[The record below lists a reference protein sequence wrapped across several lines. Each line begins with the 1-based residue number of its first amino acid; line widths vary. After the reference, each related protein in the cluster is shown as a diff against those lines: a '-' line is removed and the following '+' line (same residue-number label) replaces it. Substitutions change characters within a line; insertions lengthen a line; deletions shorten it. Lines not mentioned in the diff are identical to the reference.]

1 VKPTVFILDYGMGNL
16 RSVCNAVRFLG
27 GRPVLVSSP
36 EKLEGGKV
44 IIPGVGAFGKGMEN
58 LKPFLPEMRRAL
70 SSGVFVLGI
79 CLGLHLMLEGSEEA
93 PGVRGIGALKG
104 RVVKINTTLPLPH
117 IGWNWV
123 SPQKESCPLFKNAGG
138 GHAYFVH
145 SYHALP
151 EEEVIAATTD
161 YGGRVTAAVW
171 KENLFGVQ
179 FHPEKSG
186 PYGLKILKN
195 FMELEC

>member
-1 VKPTVFILDYGMGNL
+1 VKPTLFILDYGMGNL
-16 RSVCNAVRFLG
+16 RSVYNAVKLLG
-27 GRPVLVSSP
+27 GKPVLVSSP
-36 EKLEGGKV
+36 EQLEGGKI
-44 IIPGVGAFGKGMEN
+44 IIPGVGAFGRGMEN
-58 LKPFLPEMRRAL
+58 LEPFLPEVRRAL
-70 SSGVFVLGI
+70 SSGVPVLGI
-79 CLGLHLMLEGSEEA
+79 CLGLHAMLEGSEEA

-104 RVVKINTTLPLPH
+104 RVVKINTNLPLPH

-123 SPQKESCPLFKNAGG
+123 SLRKEFCPLFKNAGE

-186 PYGLKILKN
+186 PYGLRILKN
-195 FMELEC
+195 FMEMEC